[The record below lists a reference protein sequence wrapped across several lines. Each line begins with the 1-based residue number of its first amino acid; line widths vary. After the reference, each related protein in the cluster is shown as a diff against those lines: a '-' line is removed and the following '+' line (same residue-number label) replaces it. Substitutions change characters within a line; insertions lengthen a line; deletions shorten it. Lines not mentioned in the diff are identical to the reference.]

1 MSRFHS
7 LKVSRVQRETPQA
20 VSVTFDLP
28 SELSEAFRFEP
39 GQYTTLRLEIGGEQ
53 LNRSY
58 SFCSAPALSEP
69 LTIAVKEVFQG
80 KASGFINRSL
90 REGMSIQ
97 LMEPMGNFHVPMA
110 AGNRKH
116 YLLFAGGSGITPVF
130 SILKSV
136 LAIEKES
143 RLTLFYGNTAEEQII
158 FRNAIRELEQSHSAL
173 KVVHVLDQS
182 SAGLQAE
189 KGPLDK
195 ETVLALFRKYGVQNF
210 SDVECFVCGPTP
222 MMKAVE
228 EALAVLMVPKEKI
241 HIEYFTAKAEE
252 DKQSAAVGSVTV
264 AEAPFTG
271 KAKVTITY
279 DGNTYSFD
287 CKEKDT
293 VLEAALEAGYDP
305 PYSCM
310 VAACC
315 TCRAKLVSGRVE
327 MDDRESLTDA
337 EIAKGYVLTC
347 QSHPKTNEVVLNFDL

>member
-7 LKVSRVQRETPQA
+7 LKVSRVQRETPHA
-20 VSVTFDLP
+20 VSVSFELP

-39 GQYTTLRLEIGGEQ
+39 GQYTTLRLEVAGEQ

-58 SFCSAPALSEP
+58 SFCSSPALKEP

-80 KASGFINRSL
+80 KGSGFINRHL
-90 REGMSIQ
+90 QEGMSIQ
-97 LMEPMGNFHVPMA
+97 LMEPMGNFHIPMSA
-110 AGNRKH
+110 ANKRH

-130 SILKSV
+130 SILKSA
-136 LAIEKES
+136 LAVEQES
-143 RLTLFYGNTAEEQII
+143 RVTLFYGNTSEEQII
-158 FRNAIRELEQSHSAL
+158 FREAIQAIANKDSRL
-173 KVVHVLDQS
+173 KVVHVLDQQT
-182 SAGLQAE
+182 AALQAE
-189 KGPLDK
+189 QGPMNK
-195 ETVLALFRKYGVQNF
+195 ENVLALLRKHGVQNF
-210 SDVECFVCGPTP
+210 SDAQCFVCGPAP

-228 EALAVLMVPKEKI
+228 EALELLMVPKERI

-252 DKQSAAVGSVTV
+252 DKHAAAVGSAAV

-315 TCRAKLVSGRVE
+315 TCRAKLLSGRVE

-337 EIAKGYVLTC
+337 EIARGYVLTC